1 MRLTTGSNLQNPDS
15 VRFLT
20 SFIITAGTDT
30 VATHATITYT
40 AANIATASVANTLD
54 SAGSPNTMTF
64 TFQIT
69 NPIPQGGKI
78 QIIWPTQVQ
87 FKQASATGLVSISI
101 YGVTQS
107 TFTTTVTQSFRTFVF
122 DGLFTGGALAVSAQ
136 NIVIAIQQL
145 NNPESQVA
153 SDSFAYTTFD
163 SSNNEIDKV
172 TTGLTVA
179 STQPGIIT
187 LTSITPNPSTVDA
200 QLTVQ
205 MLETTDISTTNA
217 FLRVYWPSEV
227 TYLTSGTLT
236 CSFTLGFTA
245 NTPPCTV
252 DLVNNYLELSFY
264 RSDFHLYTV
273 GTFQNPLGAIT
284 TSTWKFEVYDSTTS
298 LLMQKITGITYTTT
312 ASAITVTTSTRP
324 SSLGN
329 TIGLQADYSLVFTTS
344 TRMLSDSIIQ
354 IVFPVDQ
361 VLYNAST
368 TCENGSATDLGCT
381 FTDVNSTH
389 FKTEITQWCNTG
401 AE

>member
-1 MRLTTGSNLQNPDS
+1 MSLTTGSNLQNPDS

-20 SFIITAGTDT
+20 SFAITAGANT
-30 VATHATITYT
+30 VTTHATITYT
-40 AANIATASVANTLD
+40 AANLSTASVANTLD
-54 SAGSPNTMTF
+54 TAGSPNTMTF

-69 NPIPQGGKI
+69 NPIPQNGKI

-87 FKQASATGLVSISI
+87 FKQASATGLVSITI
-101 YGVTQS
+101 YGVTQT
-107 TFTTTVTQSFRTFVF
+107 TFTTTVTQSSRTFVF

-136 NIVIAIQQL
+136 DIVIAIQEL

-153 SDSFAYTTFD
+153 SGSFAYTTFD
-163 SSNNEIDKV
+163 SSNNEIDKR

-187 LTSITPNPSTVDA
+187 LTSITPNPSAVDA
-200 QLTVQ
+200 QHTVTI
-205 MLETTDISTTNA
+205 LETTDISTSGA

-227 TYLTSGTLT
+227 TYVTPLS
-236 CSFTLGFTA
+236 CIYVLGFTS
-245 NTPPCTV
+245 NTPSCTV

-264 RSDFHLYTV
+264 RSNFHLYSI

-284 TSTWKFEVYDSTTS
+284 TSTWRFEVYDSTTS
-298 LLMQKITGITYTTT
+298 LIMQKVSGITYTTT

-329 TIGLQADYSLVFTTS
+329 TIGLQADYSLVFTTT

-354 IVFPVDQ
+354 IIFPVDQ
-361 VLYNAST
+361 VLYNATT
-368 TCENGSATDLGCT
+368 TCEDGSAADLGCT

-389 FKTEITQWCNTG
+389 FKTEITQWCNAG